1 MFAKSLMP
9 PSVATYVG
17 EVVRRLHDTL
27 DGQLHAAYVIGS
39 LAGRDY
45 VAGQSDI
52 DMLVVSQ
59 TPLAEETKLS
69 VVNALSHPNLPCP
82 ARGLEFVLYGR
93 AAAAAPNQYPHF
105 EINLNTGPGMEHR
118 FSFDP
123 ESEPSHWFVLDIAI
137 ARQRA
142 IELVGPP
149 VTNVFAPVSRGLILD
164 SLLESLDWHAE
175 HESLTHYTV
184 LNACRSWR
192 FAEEG
197 VWDTKGGAAAWARPR
212 VDDPSLID
220 AAIAIRNGADRPPL
234 YRGEIRSLVQQVR
247 ARILALSRTPS
258 IAG

>member
-1 MFAKSLMP
+1 VIAKSLMP

-17 EVVRRLHDTL
+17 EVVRRLHNTL

-39 LAGRDY
+39 LAGGNY

-52 DMLVVSQ
+52 DMLAVSQ
-59 TPLAEETKLS
+59 TPLADKTKLRIIS
-69 VVNALSHPNLPCP
+69 ALSHPNLPCP
-82 ARGLEFVLYGR
+82 ARGLEFVLYGQ
-93 AAAAAPNQYPHF
+93 AAAAVPNLSPHF

-118 FSFDP
+118 FSFEP

-142 IELVGPP
+142 IELVGPS
-149 VTNVFAPVSRGLILD
+149 VIKVFAPVSRGLILD

-175 HESLTHYTV
+175 HESLTHYSV

-220 AAIAIRNGADRPPL
+220 AAIAIRNGADRPAL
-234 YRGEIRSLVQQVR
+234 DREEIRSLVQLVR
-247 ARILALSRTPS
+247 ARVLALSRLSS
-258 IAG
+258 IVG